1 MKYAIVKNG
10 STQLKIHE
18 GDKVKVLGY
27 TDKPDFEVL
36 FFSDGKDVILD
47 GDKLKEVKISSK
59 PVKQGRERKLV
70 VGRYKSK
77 SRYDKQR
84 GFRAQYSEFLISSIE
99 MGKGT
104 AKSEENVEKAEKVEV
119 TKKKATSVS
128 KTAAKPATA
137 KKTTRTSKKLVKEET
152 K

>member
-10 STQLKIHE
+10 SNQLKIHE
-18 GDKVKVLGY
+18 GDKVRVMGF
-27 TDKPDFEVL
+27 TDKADFEVL

-47 GDKLKEVKISSK
+47 GEKLKEVNIISE

-84 GFRAQYSEFLISSIE
+84 GFRAQYSEFIISGIE
-99 MGKGT
+99 MGK
-104 AKSEENVEKAEKVEV
+104 APAKAEVKSEAKTEEKEKAEK
-119 TKKKATSVS
+119 
-128 KTAAKPATA
+128 KTTRTAKPATE
-137 KKTTRTSKKLVKEET
+137 KKTTRTSKKLTKET